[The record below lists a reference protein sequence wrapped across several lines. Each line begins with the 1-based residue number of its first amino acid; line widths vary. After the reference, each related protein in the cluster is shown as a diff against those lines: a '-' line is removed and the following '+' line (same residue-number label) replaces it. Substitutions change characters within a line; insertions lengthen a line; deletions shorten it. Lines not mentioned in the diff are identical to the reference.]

1 MPRDEHLPLTGPELE
16 AVKRI
21 AKRENISE
29 EEAATR
35 LVQSALARRVRRH
48 TGKAPARIYGLRRK

>member
-1 MPRDEHLPLTGPELE
+1 MPRDESIPLTGPELE

-21 AKRENISE
+21 AKRENISV

-35 LVQSALARRVRRH
+35 LVQSSLERRVRKR
-48 TGKAPARIYGLRRK
+48 TGRAPARIYGLRRK